1 MFELVSF
8 IFSAAWILI
17 LFSVISTKLGKAGKP
32 RTGTPVPSRRE
43 DSPYTGQAQSSREE
57 SSASNMPRKISSS
70 GKLKT
75 APARTAES
83 VSGRSS
89 LRDLTGVMLE
99 DRKNDW
105 LAKQLREE
113 ANIAR
118 RSELDLGAAHER
130 ECAADDLRK
139 ASRKKRQR

>member
-17 LFSVISTKLGKAGKP
+17 LFSVISTKLGKAGRP
-32 RTGTPVPSRRE
+32 NPGAPSRRE

-57 SSASNMPRKISSS
+57 SSASHMPRKISSS

-75 APARTAES
+75 APARPAES

-118 RSELDLGAAHER
+118 RSDLDLGAAHER

-139 ASRKKRQR
+139 ASRKKR